1 MDADVIVVGAG
12 PTGLTLAHELAL
24 AGARVALLDK
34 GPGRTGESRA
44 LNLHPRTAEMLA
56 LRGMLDGAEEQ
67 ARARLETTHFAHLP
81 VPLTL
86 DGWNSRYPYQVAIP
100 QAEVEN
106 VLEEHLAALGV
117 RVQWNSE
124 VTGIE
129 QDEERVRV
137 RTGGKWIE
145 ARYLAGCDGG
155 RSFVRKHLGVEF
167 PGLDARWFGTVS
179 DVVLGITDEGIATT
193 WDTKGSPRM
202 RPDGSFANIFP
213 IGKES
218 DNVYRIFYSIAD
230 QVIGDQRAKVPE
242 NEVIAAIKEFYGSDT
257 EVKEVRWASRFSDAS
272 RLAEHYRVGRSF
284 LAGDAAHV
292 HLPLGGQGLN
302 TGVQDAMNLGWKLA
316 AEIAGW
322 APEGLLD
329 TYHGERHPVGAAV
342 LTNTRAQVALG
353 QKGVEHEAL
362 REIFAQLIKLPEA
375 NRLLGGAI
383 SGLSI
388 RYDLGGDE
396 PVGARLTDFALPDGR
411 WVSEL
416 FHQGHGVLLTTRT
429 ELVAEA
435 APWTGRVDAVEVPE
449 LPGLGAE
456 AVLVRPDGYI
466 CWVSGTPLTGALH
479 RWFGAAR
486 T

>member
-24 AGARVALLDK
+24 AGVDVALLDK

-44 LNLHPRTAEMLA
+44 LNLHPRTAEILA
-56 LRGMLDGAEEQ
+56 MRGMLDGAEEQ

-81 VPLTL
+81 VPLAL

-100 QAEVEN
+100 QAEVEQ
-106 VLEEHLAALGV
+106 VLEEHLAGLGV
-117 RVQWNSE
+117 RVRWNVE
-124 VTGIE
+124 VTDIE
-129 QDEERVRV
+129 QDAERIRV
-137 RTGGKWIE
+137 QAGGTWVE

-155 RSFVRKHLGVEF
+155 RSFVRKQLGIAF
-167 PGLDARWFGTVS
+167 PGLEARWFGTVS
-179 DVVLGITDEGIATT
+179 DVVLGVAGEGIATT

-213 IGKES
+213 IGNES
-218 DNVYRIFYSIAD
+218 DRVHRIFYSVAD
-230 QVIGDQRAKVPE
+230 QVIDDQRAKVPDT
-242 NEVIAAIKEFYGSDT
+242 EVVAAIEEFYGSET

-272 RLAEHYRVGRSF
+272 RLAEHYRAGRAF
-284 LAGDAAHV
+284 LAGDAAHI

-302 TGVQDAMNLGWKLA
+302 TGIQDAMNLGWKLA
-316 AEIAGW
+316 ADVAGW

-353 QKGVEHEAL
+353 QKGVEHDAL
-362 REIFAQLIKLPEA
+362 REIFTQLLALPEA

-396 PVGARLTDFALPDGR
+396 PVGSRLADMVLPDGR
-411 WVSEL
+411 WAGDL
-416 FHQGHGVLLTTRT
+416 FHQGHGVLLTALPD
-429 ELVAEA
+429 LVAEA
-435 APWTGRVDAVEVPE
+435 APWTGRVDAVAVRE
-449 LPGLGAE
+449 LPGLSAE
-456 AVLVRPDGYI
+456 AVLVRPDGHI
-466 CWVSGTPLTGALH
+466 CWVPGTPLADALH
-479 RWFGAAR
+479 RWFGAPR
-486 T
+486 P